1 MPMIIIRCMLKI
13 KYMAVDGVCQQQQ
26 QRLSICIDVV
36 VAVAYK

>member
-1 MPMIIIRCMLKI
+1 MIIIRCMLKI

-26 QRLSICIDVV
+26 QQQLSICIDIV